1 MSTTT
6 KSKSRPG
13 LDEAP
18 TAPARYDKD
27 LYGWVEA
34 QVALL
39 RANEVSSI
47 DVSQLT
53 QELTDLGR
61 SEFGKLV
68 SSLRL
73 ILQHLLKWDHQ
84 PERRS
89 RSWANTIEDQ
99 RDWIKYRLGDSP
111 SLKPRIQEATNLAY
125 RLARRAAAL
134 ETMLPDATFPETCPY
149 DWNDITQRPVLWDQS
164 LPNPR

>member
-6 KSKSRPG
+6 SKVRSG
-13 LDEAP
+13 STAMSI
-18 TAPARYDKD
+18 APARYDND
-27 LYGWVEA
+27 LYGWVEQ
-34 QVALL
+34 QVMLL
-39 RANEVSSI
+39 RANELDLI

-61 SEFGKLV
+61 NEFDKLV

-73 ILQHLLKWDHQ
+73 VLQHLLKWDHQ
-84 PERRS
+84 SERRS
-89 RSWANTIEDQ
+89 RSWANTIADQ
-99 RDWIKYRLGDSP
+99 RDWIAYRLDDSP
-111 SLKPRIQEATNLAY
+111 SLKPRIQEATSLAY

-149 DWNDITQRPVLWDQS
+149 DWSDITQRPILWDHS
-164 LPNPR
+164 LRNPR